1 MFLELYFP
9 AIDITNASK
18 VRRRNGKYT
27 IGG

>member
-9 AIDITNASK
+9 AIEITNASN
-18 VRRRNGKYT
+18 VRRQNGKYT